1 MQKIAWSITYKW
13 IFDNKEL
20 WVNCIINEI
29 EFGTYNAYL
38 YWETEITSSE
48 EFVKSM
54 KKRIKWKLL
63 NFDISISSEDQIK
76 IFEPKS
82 KWKYLLKTTH
92 WEEFSEV
99 VETKKWPNII
109 AIREAETSPVIW
121 GRVIKI
127 DYII

>member
-13 IFDNKEL
+13 TFKTEKLLIN
-20 WVNCIINEI
+20 NIINEL
-29 EFGTYNAYL
+29 ELGTYNVYL
-38 YWETEITSSE
+38 YWETEIISSE

-63 NFDISISSEDQIK
+63 NFDISISSEDRLK

-92 WEEFSEV
+92 GEEF
-99 VETKKWPNII
+99 ETVIEAKKWPNII
-109 AIREAETSPVIW
+109 AIREAETSPVIG